1 MTLALL
7 WLPGCPSSNGETDA
21 ADGDAADA
29 VPDESTGADADA
41 DADADAAADTADEGT
56 DAEAGDRELHPVV
69 LLGEGGFFGTT
80 ADTLDG
86 LLGPGGLYA
95 IGAHYADIADGV
107 GDPVQAGR
115 VYIFDNAPP
124 PATIAGARLVLEPPD
139 GAAAVGGGFG
149 YEFVGP
155 CDFDS
160 DGHPDL
166 VVSNHLWSDGDLT
179 ATGRV
184 VVFWGDPAGGLSTTR
199 ITTHTLSAGLRAGS
213 DVLGQTVLCADFD
226 GDTFDDLLATGQ
238 NAGAADTGLAAF
250 FSGSA
255 AGLPPTETR
264 TLAPPVATNQQF
276 FGSATVWRDLD
287 GDGLEDLAIG
297 GWGLLVGDRT
307 SDPHT
312 GAVLVYAGGDDWTAG
327 PSFRLVP
334 LTTDPVRAGTTIAV
348 ADTGSRL
355 FVAVGAPGWG
365 GSSPSGAVLVW
376 AAGCAEFELVP
387 PAVLLPP
394 AGTTDLGFGNAV
406 AYVPDYHGAGR
417 GALLAGMKYADCD
430 ADHLG
435 TGSVAVFDLAADGA
449 AFEPTPTIL
458 CAPSPGPN
466 DAFGSTI
473 TPLGDLDGD
482 GLRDF
487 LVGMEGPVEGDPLTG
502 VQTGG
507 VVFFL

>member
-1 MTLALL
+1 
-7 WLPGCPSSNGETDA
+7 
-21 ADGDAADA
+21 
-29 VPDESTGADADA
+29 
-41 DADADAAADTADEGT
+41 
-56 DAEAGDRELHPVV
+56 V
-69 LLGEGGFFGTT
+69 LLGEGGYFGTS
-80 ADTLDG
+80 AGTLDG
-86 LLGPGGLYA
+86 LLGPDGFFA
-95 IGAHYADIADGV
+95 IGAHYADISDGV
-107 GDPVQAGR
+107 GAPLEAGR
-115 VYIFDNAPP
+115 LYIFDNAPP

-139 GAAAVGGGFG
+139 GAAAVDGGFG
-149 YEFVGP
+149 YEFAGP
-155 CDFDS
+155 CDFDA
-160 DGHPDL
+160 DGRPDL
-166 VVSNHLWSDGDLT
+166 AVSNHLWSDAVLT
-179 ATGRV
+179 AAGRV

-199 ITTHTLSAGLRAGS
+199 STTHLLSAALRARS

-238 NAGAADTGLAAF
+238 NAGASDTGLAAF

-255 AGLPPTETR
+255 AGLPTTETR
-264 TLAPPVATNQQF
+264 TLEPPVATNMQY

-287 GDGLEDLAIG
+287 GDGREDLAIG
-297 GWGLLVGDRT
+297 GWGLLNGDRP

-312 GAVLVYAGGDDWTAG
+312 GGVLVYAGGDDWTAG

-334 LTTDPVRAGTTIAV
+334 DSADPVQAGTTIAI

-365 GSSPSGAVLVW
+365 GPTPSGAVLVW
-376 AAGCAEFELVP
+376 AAGRAGFELVP

-394 AGTTDLGFGNAV
+394 AGIEDLGFGNAV

-417 GALLAGMKYADCD
+417 GALLAGIKYADCD
-430 ADHLG
+430 AGHPG
-435 TGSVAVFDLAADGA
+435 TGAVAVFDLAPGGA
-449 AFEPTPTIL
+449 SFVEAPTIL

-466 DAFGSTI
+466 DAFGSAI
-473 TPLGDLDGD
+473 APLGDLDGN

-487 LVGMEGPVEGDPLTG
+487 LVGMEGHVEGDPFTG